1 MAIILCRSLGR
12 RATIL
17 IAAICFIVG
26 IALCAGAEHVAMLIV
41 GRLLLGFGVGFANQV
56 GSSVLHGTLNTAIQ
70 GAGCKWVHM
79 RSVISH
85 SSSRLS

>member
-1 MAIILCRSLGR
+1 MCRSLGR

-17 IAAICFIVG
+17 IAAIRFIMG

-56 GSSVLHGTLNTAIQ
+56 GNSVLRVYLMQHLKGLEAFNWI
-70 GAGCKWVHM
+70 HM
-79 RSVISH
+79 HYVKSH
-85 SSSRLS
+85 